1 MSSATPTPD
10 PGGTTT
16 VEPPAPATAA
26 DMFAARSQTPA
37 QRVQHVLHAH
47 PALSPLLV
55 LGIASVVFTII
66 NSRFAEPGSISLVL
80 QQAAIIAA
88 LAVGQTLIILTAGID
103 LSVGAIMVL
112 AMMVSATINAQN
124 GMPGALAIL
133 VGVGVGTICGLA
145 NGLLVTRLKL
155 PPFIVTLGTLSIFT
169 ALTLL
174 YTKGKSIQA
183 SDMDELMLWTGNTI
197 SLGDFT
203 ITYGVVIV
211 ILLYLG
217 FHFALTQTQ
226 WGRHV
231 YAVGDD
237 PEAARLAGISVDRV
251 LLSVYTVA
259 GLIFGLTGWLMIGR
273 ASAAGTNAVPQANL
287 ESITA
292 VVIGGTSL
300 FGGRGT
306 LAGTAVGAL
315 IVYAFNSGL
324 SLAGVDQNYR
334 TLAIGVLVIVAV
346 AVDQWIRKVRA

>member
-1 MSSATPTPD
+1 M
-10 PGGTTT
+10 TTST
-16 VEPPAPATAA
+16 APSGAPAGGGGGPTTAA
-26 DMFAARSQTPA
+26 ETFAARRQSPV
-37 QRVQHVLHAH
+37 QRVQHLLHSY
-47 PALSPLLV
+47 PAISPLLV
-55 LGIASVVFTII
+55 LVVAFIVF
-66 NSRFAEPGSISLVL
+66 NQLNPRFGSAGSMSLVF
-80 QQAAIIAA
+80 QQAAVIAC

-112 AMMVSATINAQN
+112 SMMISATITAQN
-124 GMPGALAIL
+124 GVPAVLAIL
-133 VGVGVGTICGLA
+133 VGVGVGTLCGLV
-145 NGLLVTRLKL
+145 NGLLVTRLNL

-174 YTKGKSIQA
+174 YTKGKSVQA
-183 SDMDELMLWTGNTI
+183 ADMDDLMLWTGNVI
-197 SLGDFT
+197 ELGSFT
-203 ITYGVVIV
+203 ITYGVVMVIV
-211 ILLYLG
+211 LYVA
-217 FHFALTQTQ
+217 FHFALTQTT

-237 PEAARLAGISVDRV
+237 VEAARLSGISVNRV

-259 GLIFGLTGWLMIGR
+259 GMVFGLTAWLMIGR
-273 ASAAGTNAVPQANL
+273 AAAAGTNAQPNANL

-306 LAGTAVGAL
+306 LTGTAVGAL

-334 TLAIGVLVIVAV
+334 ILAIGILVIVAV

>member
-1 MSSATPTPD
+1 MS
-10 PGGTTT
+10 TTT
-16 VEPPAPATAA
+16 PPEAAAVDDDSTPATAA
-26 DMFAARSQTPA
+26 DVFAARGRTPL
-37 QRVQHVLHAH
+37 QRIQHVLHGH

-55 LGIASVVFTII
+55 LAMASVVFASL
-66 NSRFAEPGSISLVL
+66 NSRFAEAGSISLVL

-88 LAVGQTLIILTAGID
+88 LAIGQTLIVLTAGID
-103 LSVGAIMVL
+103 LSVGAVMVL
-112 AMMVSATINAQN
+112 AMMVSATLHAESGLPAPVAILLGIAI
-124 GMPGALAIL
+124 GTACGAL
-133 VGVGVGTICGLA
+133 

-155 PPFIVTLGTLSIFT
+155 PPFIATLGTLSVFT

-174 YTKGKSIQA
+174 YTKGQSIQA
-183 SDMDELMLWTGNTI
+183 SDMDDLMLWTGNVI
-197 SLGDFT
+197 RFGDFT

-211 ILLYLG
+211 VVLYLA
-217 FHFALTQTQ
+217 FHFALTQTR
-226 WGRHV
+226 WGTHV

-251 LLSVYTVA
+251 LLSVYAVA
-259 GLIFGLTGWLMIGR
+259 GLVFGLTAWLMIGR

-334 TLAIGVLVIVAV
+334 ILAIGVLVIVAV
-346 AVDQWIRKVRA
+346 SIDQWIRKVRA